1 VFPHVRGEII
11 AESIQT
17 MSRTLLLQLAR
28 LGDAIQSLPVITSLH
43 TKFPEQQIDLLC
55 ASPMVP
61 LGRLF
66 PGIHSVF
73 PWEGERWHSFSRIL
87 NRSSEQ
93 QLEAARQYLTDL
105 AFPDYSLAYNLNNHP
120 RSILASHLLSDR
132 VMGAGEQGPLN
143 PNLPPWVAYLR
154 QVANDRGTNRIHLA
168 DAFCG
173 VCGVKPPMAV
183 PTIRTDTVDL
193 PSDLAQIVNDG
204 SLGRIGIV
212 LGAGDAD
219 RRVPLATWRCLIEAC
234 VEHLPNCLVLLIGGS
249 GEREAALALEDQLS
263 PQYLSRIL
271 NCVGRTTLP
280 QLAHVFNRCQWV
292 IGSDTGPLHLGV
304 ACGAR
309 AIGWYFS
316 RARVHETGPYGVGH
330 YVWQQQKSV
339 ILKNREAQG
348 LGQEQELPCS
358 WPVMETIQLMLDE
371 RVGECSSDWNLWTS
385 HRDEWGMFYTNRGKA
400 DDMVL
405 HRKETWERL
414 SVLGSHQEALLM
426 PREMIAG

>member
-1 VFPHVRGEII
+1 
-11 AESIQT
+11 
-17 MSRTLLLQLAR
+17 MSRSLLIQLAR
-28 LGDAIQSLPVITSLH
+28 LGDSIQSLPVITSLH
-43 TKFPEQQIDLLC
+43 TEFPEQQLDLLC
-55 ASPMVP
+55 AAPVVP

-66 PGIHSVF
+66 PGIHGVY
-73 PWEGERWHSFSRIL
+73 PWEGEKWHSFSTMP
-87 NRSSEQ
+87 NRGGDQ
-93 QLEAARQYLTDL
+93 QLEAAGRYLTDL
-105 AFPDYSLAYNLNNHP
+105 AFPDYSVAYNLNNHP
-120 RSILASHLLSDR
+120 RSILAAHLLSER
-132 VMGAGEQGPLN
+132 VVGAGEQGPLN
-143 PNLPPWVAYLR
+143 PSLPPWVSYLR
-154 QVANDRGTNRIHLA
+154 QVAGDRGTNRIHLA

-173 VCGVKPPMAV
+173 LSGVKPPGV
-183 PTIRTDTVDL
+183 LPTIQACDSGL
-193 PSDLAQIVNDG
+193 PSDFAQIVNDS
-204 SLGRIGIV
+204 SLVRIGIV
-212 LGAGDAD
+212 LGAGDVD
-219 RRVPLATWRCLIEAC
+219 RRVPLATWRRLIEAC
-234 VEHLPNCLVLLIGGS
+234 VDHLPHCLCVLIGGA
-249 GEREAALALEDQLS
+249 GEREAALALEDQFS

-358 WPVMETIQLMLDE
+358 WPVMETIQLMQDE
-371 RVGECSSDWNLWTS
+371 RVGECSSEWNLWTS
-385 HRDEWGMFYTNRGKA
+385 HRDEWGMFYTNGDKS